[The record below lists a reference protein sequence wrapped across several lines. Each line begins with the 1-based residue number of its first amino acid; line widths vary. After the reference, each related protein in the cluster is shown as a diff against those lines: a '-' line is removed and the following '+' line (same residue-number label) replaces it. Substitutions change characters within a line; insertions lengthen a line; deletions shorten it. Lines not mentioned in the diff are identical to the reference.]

1 MKKNKLTVFEED
13 SEYILRELE
22 RNYLEVLTTLG
33 YGTFGRVKLVKFRG
47 KSEVYALKIMRKQEI
62 LEQNQLMH
70 LHSEKEALLEIGHPN
85 IVALYAPSY
94 PASPPSKTP
103 NTST

>member
-1 MKKNKLTVFEED
+1 MVAIDIKCLVVKVIVVIMKKNKLTAFEED
-13 SEYILRELE
+13 SEEILRELE

-47 KSEVYALKIMRKQEI
+47 KHDVYALKIMRKQEI

-70 LHSEKEALLEIGHPN
+70 LHSEKEVLLDINHPN
-85 IVALYAPSY
+85 IVALY
-94 PASPPSKTP
+94 
-103 NTST
+103 

>member
-1 MKKNKLTVFEED
+1 MKKSKLTAFEED
-13 SEYILRELE
+13 SELILKELE

-47 KSEVYALKIMRKQEI
+47 KEDVYALKIMRKQEI

-70 LHSEKEALLEIGHPN
+70 LHSEKEVLLEINHPN
-85 IVALYAPSY
+85 IVAL
-94 PASPPSKTP
+94 
-103 NTST
+103 

>member
-1 MKKNKLTVFEED
+1 MKKSKLDAFEED
-13 SEYILRELE
+13 SEQILRELE

-47 KSEVYALKIMRKQEI
+47 KDEVYALKIMRKQEI

-70 LHSEKEALLEIGHPN
+70 LHSEKEVLLEINHPN
-85 IVALYAPSY
+85 IVALYSIFHAESRH
-94 PASPPSKTP
+94 SRTP
-103 NTST
+103 NIST

>member
-1 MKKNKLTVFEED
+1 MKKNKLTAFEED
-13 SEYILRELE
+13 SELILRELE

-47 KSEVYALKIMRKQEI
+47 KPEVYALKIMRKQEI

-70 LHSEKEALLEIGHPN
+70 LHSEKEALLEVSHPN
-85 IVALYAPSY
+85 IVALYPLPH
-94 PASPPSKTP
+94 PASPPFRTP
-103 NTST
+103 STST

>member
-1 MKKNKLTVFEED
+1 MKKSKLDAFEED
-13 SEYILRELE
+13 SEQILRELE

-47 KSEVYALKIMRKQEI
+47 REEVYALKIMRKQEI

-70 LHSEKEALLEIGHPN
+70 LHSEKEVLLEINHPN
-85 IVALYAPSY
+85 IVALYSSPHA
-94 PASPPSKTP
+94 ASPPSKTP
-103 NTST
+103 STST

>member
-1 MKKNKLTVFEED
+1 MKKSKLDAFEED
-13 SEYILRELE
+13 SEQILRELE

-47 KSEVYALKIMRKQEI
+47 RDEVYALKIMRKQEI

-70 LHSEKEALLEIGHPN
+70 LHSEKEVLLEINHPN
-85 IVALYAPSY
+85 IVALYFISHAEN
-94 PASPPSKTP
+94 PPFKTP
-103 NTST
+103 NTSI

>member
-1 MKKNKLTVFEED
+1 MKKSKLAAFEED
-13 SEYILRELE
+13 SEEILRELE

-47 KSEVYALKIMRKQEI
+47 RDEVYALKIMRKQEI

-70 LHSEKEALLEIGHPN
+70 LHSEKEVLLEINHPN
-85 IVALYAPSY
+85 IVALYLSSHSANLPSRI
-94 PASPPSKTP
+94 P